1 MARTPTPGPGT
12 EEREKSR
19 ELGALRALLPF
30 LAPYR
35 GLMIAAILALVLT
48 AMISLTLPLAVRRVI
63 DNFGTG
69 EAELLDQYFVAAL
82 IIAALLAGGTGLRY
96 ALVTRFG
103 ERVVADIRK
112 AVFDRVNSMRPACSE
127 NLMNG
132 GVLGRGTP
140 GPKLILT
147 VDGASVS
154 SALAHMP
161 SGDRRGV
168 GAGGGA
174 MARPPAIRPGAQGC
188 REGAGPVQ
196 RRAGSWGC
204 TLPRTRPAAPIRRS

>member
-82 IIAALLAGGTGLRY
+82 IIAALLAVG
-96 ALVTRFG
+96 
-103 ERVVADIRK
+103 K
-112 AVFDRVNSMRPACSE
+112 A
-127 NLMNG
+127 
-132 GVLGRGTP
+132 
-140 GPKLILT
+140 
-147 VDGASVS
+147 
-154 SALAHMP
+154 
-161 SGDRRGV
+161 RR
-168 GAGGGA
+168 
-174 MARPPAIRPGAQGC
+174 
-188 REGAGPVQ
+188 
-196 RRAGSWGC
+196 
-204 TLPRTRPAAPIRRS
+204 

>member
-69 EAELLDQYFVAAL
+69 EAELLDS
-82 IIAALLAGGTGLRY
+82 T
-96 ALVTRFG
+96 
-103 ERVVADIRK
+103 
-112 AVFDRVNSMRPACSE
+112 
-127 NLMNG
+127 
-132 GVLGRGTP
+132 
-140 GPKLILT
+140 
-147 VDGASVS
+147 S
-154 SALAHMP
+154 S
-161 SGDRRGV
+161 
-168 GAGGGA
+168 
-174 MARPPAIRPGAQGC
+174 PP
-188 REGAGPVQ
+188 
-196 RRAGSWGC
+196 
-204 TLPRTRPAAPIRRS
+204 